1 MHRLSKISAS
11 FASKKNDCIDGS
23 ADKIG
28 KRFSRPNILQLSY
41 EEGNTDGINENGK
54 CDEWYEMVT
63 AVTPPMDGIGE
74 IDQKMN
80 SETNDTLRKTGI
92 VISGLDQMD
101 LEPESAAEIEA
112 LEQSLT
118 ALVDDFRSGRM
129 CALGEE
135 KLKMMRKARAEME
148 DLTAFHVKLHKIQ
161 APDFSTFSADGQ
173 LDEEYDLLFRKLD
186 KLHCFLYDM
195 SFRAADVNKES
206 RITSAFAEG
215 QDAENLLQPSF
226 GKNFVEAYIV
236 VLSREKEMER
246 EIMNN

>member
-28 KRFSRPNILQLSY
+28 KRFSRPNILQFSY
-41 EEGNTDGINENGK
+41 EENTDGINENGK

-80 SETNDTLRKTGI
+80 NETNDTLRKTGI
-92 VISGLDQMD
+92 VINGLDQMD
-101 LEPESAAEIEA
+101 LEPDGAAEIEA

-129 CALGEE
+129 CALSEE
-135 KLKMMRKARAEME
+135 KLKMMRKARSEME
-148 DLTAFHVKLHKIQ
+148 DLTAFHVKLHKMQ

-186 KLHCFLYDM
+186 KLHRFLYDM
-195 SFRAADVNKES
+195 SFRANDVNKES
-206 RITSAFAEG
+206 RMTSTFAEE
-215 QDAENLLQPSF
+215 QDAEMAKIPLSF
-226 GKNFVEAYIV
+226 GKNFVEAYCCCE
-236 VLSREKEMER
+236 SGER
-246 EIMNN
+246 N